1 MSFDKLLAELEAAQ
15 ADNAVLAK
23 SIPAA
28 SEEGDKKIAKASEDG
43 DDKEND
49 DDEDGEEGEQ
59 MTKSMVLD
67 SGDEVLLVDADAML
81 KSLNSLHVSSA
92 DNTANNEIL
101 AKSMRQAIGM
111 IQTLNKVVTS
121 QDLMIKSMS
130 GDIAKLGGQGA
141 GRKTVLSVN
150 EKQQVTADG
159 LLAKSQPDGLT
170 PQGFLLKSNAA
181 HDAGKITGREL
192 ATIDVALRSNQ
203 LGVLDE
209 SLINRV
215 LS

>member
-81 KSLNSLHVSSA
+81 KSLDALAVKADKHEEIFVKSL
-92 DNTANNEIL
+92 
-101 AKSMRQAIGM
+101 G
-111 IQTLNKVVTS
+111 QTLALVKS
-121 QDLMIKSMS
+121 QGLMIKSLS
-130 GDIAKLGGQGA
+130 DQVAKLGGQGA

-159 LLAKSQPDGLT
+159 LLAKSQPEGLT

-181 HDAGKITGREL
+181 FDAGKITGREL
-192 ATIDVALRSNQ
+192 STIDVALRSNQ

>member
-15 ADNAVLAK
+15 KDNNVLAK

-28 SEEGDKKIAKASEDG
+28 NEEGDKKIAKASEDG

-81 KSLNSLHVSSA
+81 KSLDALAVKADKHEELLVKSL
-92 DNTANNEIL
+92 
-101 AKSMRQAIGM
+101 G
-111 IQTLNKVVTS
+111 QTLELVKS
-121 QDLMIKSMS
+121 QGLMIKSLS
-130 GDIAKLGGQGA
+130 DQVAKLGGQGA
-141 GRKTVLSVN
+141 GRKTVLSIN

-159 LLAKSQPDGLT
+159 LLAKSQPEGLT

>member
-49 DDEDGEEGEQ
+49 DEDGEQ

-81 KSLNSLHVSSA
+81 KSLDALAVKADKHEEIFVKSL
-92 DNTANNEIL
+92 
-101 AKSMRQAIGM
+101 G
-111 IQTLNKVVTS
+111 QTLALVKS
-121 QDLMIKSMS
+121 QGLMIKSLS
-130 GDIAKLGGQGA
+130 DQVAKLGGQGA

>member
-49 DDEDGEEGEQ
+49 DEDGEEGEQ

-81 KSLNSLHVSSA
+81 KSLDALAVKADKHEEIFVKSL
-92 DNTANNEIL
+92 
-101 AKSMRQAIGM
+101 G
-111 IQTLNKVVTS
+111 QTLALVKS
-121 QDLMIKSMS
+121 QGLMIKSLS
-130 GDIAKLGGQGA
+130 DQVAKLGGQGA